1 VDKISIKRKLNKEE
15 LFSSFF
21 IWRTEIEIV
30 HLRVNKNKSYM
41 KRFKKSELVLLA
53 LVIMLIGISEYYFVF
68 LNDPLKAIFIG
79 LWCPTILGFVMIFN
93 LKGRNGKS

>member
-1 VDKISIKRKLNKEE
+1 MNK
-15 LFSSFF
+15 
-21 IWRTEIEIV
+21 
-30 HLRVNKNKSYM
+30 
-41 KRFKKSELVLLA
+41 FKKSELVLL
-53 LVIMLIGISEYYFVF
+53 VIVLILIAVSEYYFVF